1 MSVDVTTAAAVAAAG
16 RDDDDDDDDIADASV
31 TDVSLVI
38 FTSRFRAFDQV
49 RRRPAAIN
57 RFAS

>member
-16 RDDDDDDDDIADASV
+16 RDDDDDIADASV